1 MQRVRGPRRA
11 AMGASPCNSLGACAN
26 AAEKVQFSDYWY
38 SCAEIRAIP
47 SKLLRLVSIFAYE
60 WRASPECCV
69 KQEFSL
75 CDLCEIRRM
84 FLGTPLSGGSFRFG
98 GLSGF

>member
-1 MQRVRGPRRA
+1 
-11 AMGASPCNSLGACAN
+11 L
-26 AAEKVQFSDYWY
+26 
-38 SCAEIRAIP
+38 
-47 SKLLRLVSIFAYE
+47 KLLRLVSIFADE

-98 GLSGF
+98 GLSRF